1 LLILQSSVIAL
12 YKKNG
17 LTQTLWAISIDATFS
32 AKYHKRLL
40 KNLK

>member
-17 LTQTLWAISIDATFS
+17 LTQTVTS
-32 AKYHKRLL
+32 HK
-40 KNLK
+40 KTEK